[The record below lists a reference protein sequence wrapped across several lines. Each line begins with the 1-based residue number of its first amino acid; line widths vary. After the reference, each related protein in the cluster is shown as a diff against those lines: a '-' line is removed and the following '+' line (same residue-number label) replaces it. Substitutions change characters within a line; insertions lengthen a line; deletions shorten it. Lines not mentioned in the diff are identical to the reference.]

1 MNGQRYESIRATAG
15 AHPEAAATTRAL
27 GLEATARLAAASAGD
42 APGMEDVPGTEPARP
57 PVSAHLD
64 AGHAHGARF
73 RRRAWRAAPKL
84 STMLDRLERLT
95 CRDCEISVERMLNA
109 IGRTS
114 FAPLILIV
122 GLLIM
127 SPLGH
132 VPGMPSTA
140 AVLVGLSA
148 AQIVMGRCHIW
159 LPAWLLRRQVN
170 RKLLQRAIRFL
181 RPLARASEFVC
192 RARMR
197 WMTGNVGVRTVA
209 GLCLA
214 ICVVMPPLEM
224 VPMANSACG
233 AVLALFGLALTTRD
247 GVLMSVTL
255 LGGVGALGWLA
266 MG

>member
-1 MNGQRYESIRATAG
+1 METRQPANIRAQAMQAG
-15 AHPEAAATTRAL
+15 SLVA
-27 GLEATARLAAASAGD
+27 
-42 APGMEDVPGTEPARP
+42 
-57 PVSAHLD
+57 AHLD
-64 AGHAHGARF
+64 AGQAHGARF

-84 STMLDRLERLT
+84 SVMLDRLDRLT
-95 CRDCEISVERMLNA
+95 CRDCEVSVERMLNA

-132 VPGMPSTA
+132 VPGMPTTA

-148 AQIVMGRCHIW
+148 AQIVIGRCHIW
-159 LPAWLLRRQVN
+159 LPPWLLRRQVK

-192 RARMR
+192 RSRLR
-197 WMTGNVGVRTVA
+197 WMTGNIGVRSVA
-209 GLCLA
+209 GLCLF
-214 ICVVMPPLEM
+214 ICIVMPPLEM

-247 GVLMSVTL
+247 GVLMSLTL
-255 LGGVGALGWLA
+255 LGGVGALTWLA
-266 MG
+266 VG